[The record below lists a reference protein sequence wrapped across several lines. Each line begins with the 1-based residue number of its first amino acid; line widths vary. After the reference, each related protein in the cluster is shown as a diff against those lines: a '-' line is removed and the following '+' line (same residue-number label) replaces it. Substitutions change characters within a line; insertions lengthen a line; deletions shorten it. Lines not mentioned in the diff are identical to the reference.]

1 MNVIVV
7 VLVKTRKKREA
18 SRAPAPSHTGRYW
31 EQTRREYPN
40 MLKATVPRI
49 VGFLPILELIKL
61 IALHATMAVG
71 YHGYF
76 ARKKSSIRTSKTIK
90 NEKS

>member
-1 MNVIVV
+1 MNVIVM
-7 VLVKTRKKREA
+7 VLVKSCTKRAA
-18 SRAPAPSHTGRYW
+18 SRALASSHTGRYW

-71 YHGYF
+71 YNGYF
-76 ARKKSSIRTSKTIK
+76 ARKER
-90 NEKS
+90 